1 MIPNSYRILK
11 LRSGEQIITEITNSS
26 KKGYKVNRPMTIRVA
41 MQLDPLGGQK
51 DFTILKDWLLYSDQI
66 ETLIPND
73 FVVSI
78 LKPNQEIVDIYN
90 DEKEKADNPLANEMP
105 KDFMSKFEEILSQ
118 EIEKLDMEEDDEDG
132 QKNDTLDEKE
142 ELLIMSLTLPYAS
155 LKKLIDVGILS
166 KEDFKNIMGGEDS
179 TKNREEISG
188 ENAWTPDGDGSKW
201 TDYSPFVK
209 DYLDGMTGDL
219 LDDE

>member
-1 MIPNSYRILK
+1 
-11 LRSGEQIITEITNSS
+11 
-26 KKGYKVNRPMTIRVA
+26 
-41 MQLDPLGGQK
+41 
-51 DFTILKDWLLYSDQI
+51 
-66 ETLIPND
+66 
-73 FVVSI
+73 
-78 LKPNQEIVDIYN
+78 
-90 DEKEKADNPLANEMP
+90 
-105 KDFMSKFEEILSQ
+105 
-118 EIEKLDMEEDDEDG
+118 MEEDDEDG

-188 ENAWTPDGDGSKW
+188 ENAWTPDGDGSNW